1 MLLLHDLGL
10 LHDLRLQH
18 DFRLQHDMR
27 LLHDL
32 LPCIIRNPIH
42 ACGHLCGGL
51 RHSKASNVLQHL
63 LPNPLLSHGRVG
75 LPDRLL
81 SRCLGRLPDRL
92 LSRRRV
98 RVGVHVE
105 VCVVRPTMCV

>member
-10 LHDLRLQH
+10 LHDLL
-18 DFRLQHDMR
+18 
-27 LLHDL
+27 
-32 LPCIIRNPIH
+32 RNPIH

-63 LPNPLLSHGRVG
+63 LPNPLLTHGRGG

-81 SRCLGRLPDRL
+81 SRRMGCLPDRL
-92 LSRRRV
+92 VSRRRV
-98 RVGVHVE
+98 RLGVHVE
-105 VCVVRPTMCV
+105 VCVVRPTMWV